1 MTSKLQRER
10 IKYRMK
16 TGSEEGGE
24 RNIKKE
30 VVER

>member
-1 MTSKLQRER
+1 MMSYEGKVG

-24 RNIKKE
+24 GNIKKE
-30 VVER
+30 VG